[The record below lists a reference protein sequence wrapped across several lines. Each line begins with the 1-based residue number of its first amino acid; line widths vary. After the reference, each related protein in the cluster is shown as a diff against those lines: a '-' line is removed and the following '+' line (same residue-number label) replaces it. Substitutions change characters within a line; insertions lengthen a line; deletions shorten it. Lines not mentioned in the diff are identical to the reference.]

1 MAATRFIENNKIV
14 IGAVPIDTTGA
25 AVTGDYVSMKGYA
38 HLTVIIVKGAW
49 AGGTPA
55 VTLKQAT
62 DVGNSLSDE
71 KALSFT
77 KQYKG
82 TALTADTLTSNTVS
96 SDTFSLAATANEYH
110 VIEVD
115 ASSLD
120 VDNGFDCVRVGI
132 ATPGSNADLICVVY
146 ILSHAR
152 YPNAV
157 SAAPSAIVD

>member
-14 IGAVPIDTTGA
+14 VGSVPIDTTGA

-38 HLTVIIVKGAW
+38 HLTIVIIKGAW

-55 VTLKQAT
+55 VTLKQAV
-62 DVGNSLSDE
+62 DVSGTSE

-77 KQYKG
+77 KQFSG
-82 TALTADTLTSNTVS
+82 TALTADNLTANTVT
-96 SDTFSLAATANEYH
+96 SDTFNLTATANEYH
-110 VIEVD
+110 AIEVD

-120 VDNGFDCVRVGI
+120 VDNGFDCVRLAI
-132 ATPGSNADLICVVY
+132 ASPGGNSDLIASLY

-152 YPNAV
+152 YPQAV
-157 SAAPSAIVD
+157 SATPSAIVD

>member
-1 MAATRFIENNKIV
+1 MSNLRLIENAKV
-14 IGAVPIDTTGA
+14 VVGAVPIDTTGA
-25 AVTGDYVSMKGYA
+25 AVTGDYVSMKGYS
-38 HLTVIIVKGAW
+38 HLTIIIIKGAW

-77 KQYKG
+77 KQWSG
-82 TALTADTLTSNTVS
+82 TAVSADTLTANAVS
-96 SDTFSLAATANEYH
+96 SDTFSLSATANVYH
-110 VIEVD
+110 IIEVN
-115 ASSLD
+115 ASDLD

-146 ILSHAR
+146 VLTGTR
-152 YPNAV
+152 YP
-157 SAAPSAIVD
+157 AASPPSAIVD

>member
-1 MAATRFIENNKIV
+1 MSATRFIESNKIV
-14 IGAVPIDTTGA
+14 VGAVPIDTTGA
-25 AVTGDYVSMKGYA
+25 AVTGDYVCMKGYS
-38 HLTVIIVKGAW
+38 HLTVVIMKGAW

-62 DVGNSLSDE
+62 DVAATGE
-71 KALSFT
+71 KALGFT
-77 KQYKG
+77 KQFSG

-96 SDTFSLAATANEYH
+96 SDTFSLSATANVYH

-120 VDNGFDCVRVGI
+120 VDGGFDCVRVGI
-132 ATPGSNADLICVVY
+132 ATPGSNADLIAVLY
-146 ILSHAR
+146 ILSGAR
-152 YPNAV
+152 YPENV